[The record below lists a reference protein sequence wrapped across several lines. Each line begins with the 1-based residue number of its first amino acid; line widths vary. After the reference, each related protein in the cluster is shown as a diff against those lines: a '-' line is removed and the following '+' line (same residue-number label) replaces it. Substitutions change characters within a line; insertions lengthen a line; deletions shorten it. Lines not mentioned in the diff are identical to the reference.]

1 MLSISPKIS
10 WNNSLGTES
19 PAITAF
25 QKRLRFVGG
34 EIRFALRLPAL
45 PWARSVT
52 ARLVIPMGAA
62 GLIAACHSALKSAL

>member
-25 QKRLRFVGG
+25 QKRLRG
-34 EIRFALRLPAL
+34 EIRFAFGLPAL